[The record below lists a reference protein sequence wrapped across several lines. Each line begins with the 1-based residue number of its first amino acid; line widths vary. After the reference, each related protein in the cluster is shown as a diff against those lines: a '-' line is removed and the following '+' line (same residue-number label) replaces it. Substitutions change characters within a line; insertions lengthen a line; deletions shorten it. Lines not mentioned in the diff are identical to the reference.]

1 MLALTPILIFL
12 LVYLATSL
20 LAGDFYAM
28 PITLAFVV
36 AAAYSVALIK
46 GKKLEE
52 RVEIFSKGAMHTTT
66 MLMIW
71 IFVLAGAFAQTA
83 KSMGAIDSLVGALLH
98 ILPSQAVP
106 VSMFIAAC
114 LVSMSVGTSVG
125 TIVTLVPIAA
135 GLGESIG
142 MPVGMMTAII
152 VGGAYF
158 GDNLSFISDTTIV
171 ATTSQ
176 GCKLND
182 KFKANIYIALPAAIV
197 CAVLYFVIGMDYSS
211 AENIPEIH
219 VLTILPYLLVIVTAI
234 CGLNVMVVLSLGI
247 VASFIVAI
255 ATGSLGFL
263 DWCKSAGEGILGMG
277 ELIIVV
283 LLASGI
289 MGVIKH
295 LGGIDYIVEKMIRRV
310 STKRSAEFSFMLFI
324 WLVNLCTANNTVTLI
339 TTSDIIRQI
348 SQTLHIDP
356 RRAAS
361 VMDTSSCIIQGV
373 LPYGAQMLMAAAL
386 VKLSPLEILPGLY
399 YIYVLAVVLV
409 ISIALQF
416 PKRYTAVSS
425 QFAASCEAKGC

>member
-1 MLALTPILIFL
+1 MLALSPILVFL
-12 LVYLATSL
+12 LVYLATSI

-36 AAAYSVALIK
+36 AAAYSVTLVR

-52 RVEIFSKGAMHTTT
+52 RVDIFSKGAMDSTT

-71 IFVLAGAFAQTA
+71 IFILAGAFANTA
-83 KSMGAIDSLVGALLH
+83 KSMGAIDSLVGLLLH
-98 ILPSQAVP
+98 VLPSQAVP

-135 GLGESIG
+135 GLGDSIG
-142 MPVGMMTAII
+142 MPTGVMTSII

-182 KFKANIYIALPAAIV
+182 KFKANIYIALPAAIIA
-197 CAVLYFVIGMDYSS
+197 AVLYFVIGLEYNA
-211 AENIPEIH
+211 AENIPEIQW
-219 VLTILPYLLVIVTAI
+219 LTVVPYLLVIVTAI
-234 CGLNVMVVLSLGI
+234 CGLNVMLVLSLGI
-247 VASFIVAI
+247 VSSMAI
-255 ATGSLGFL
+255 ALLTGNMGVLE
-263 DWCKSAGEGILGMG
+263 WCKSAGEGILGMG

-289 MGVIKH
+289 MGVIKY
-295 LGGIDYIVEKMIRRV
+295 LGGIDYIVEKMLRKL
-310 STKRSAEFSFMLFI
+310 STKRSGEYSMMLFI
-324 WLVNLCTANNTVTLI
+324 WLVNLCTANNTITLI
-339 TTSDIIRQI
+339 TTSDIIRKI
-348 SQTLHIDP
+348 SQKLGIDP

-373 LPYGAQMLMAAAL
+373 LPYGAQMLMASAL
-386 VKLSPLEILPGLY
+386 VKLSPLEILPHLY
-399 YIYVLAVVLV
+399 YIYVLAVML
-409 ISIALQF
+409 ILSIALQY
-416 PKRYTAVSS
+416 PRKYTKV
-425 QFAASCEAKGC
+425 

>member
-1 MLALTPILIFL
+1 MLALSPILVFL
-12 LVYLATSL
+12 TVYLATSI

-28 PITLAFVV
+28 PITVAFMI
-36 AAAYSVALIK
+36 AAAYSIALIR

-52 RVEIFSKGAMHTTT
+52 RVEIFSKGAMHSTT

-71 IFVLAGAFAQTA
+71 IFVLAGAFANTA
-83 KSMGAIDSLVGALLH
+83 KSMGAIDSLVGLLLN

-142 MPVGMMTAII
+142 MPIGMMTAII

-182 KFKANIYIALPAAIV
+182 KFKANIYIAMPAAIIA
-197 CAVLYFVIGMDYSS
+197 CVLYFIIGLEYNS
-211 AENIPEIH
+211 AERIPE
-219 VLTILPYLLVIVTAI
+219 VQWLTVIPYILVIVTAM
-234 CGLNVMVVLSLGI
+234 CGVNVMLVLSFGI
-247 VASFIVAI
+247 VSSFIVAL
-255 ATGSLGFL
+255 ATGNLGML

-289 MGVIKH
+289 MGVIKY
-295 LGGIDYIVEKMIRRV
+295 LGGIEYIVHKLLSRL
-310 STKRSAEFSFMLFI
+310 STKRGGEYAMMLFI
-324 WLVNLCTANNTVTLI
+324 WLVNLCTANNTITLI

-348 SQTLHIDP
+348 SQKLGIDP

-373 LPYGAQMLMAAAL
+373 LPYGAQMLMASAL
-386 VKLSPLEILPGLY
+386 VKLSPLEILPHLY
-399 YIYVLAVVLV
+399 YIYVLAVML
-409 ISIALQF
+409 ILSIALQYPRKF
-416 PKRYTAVSS
+416 TKV
-425 QFAASCEAKGC
+425 G

>member
-1 MLALTPILIFL
+1 MLALSPILVFL
-12 LVYLATSL
+12 LVYLATSI

-28 PITLAFVV
+28 PITVAFVV
-36 AAAYSVALIK
+36 AAAYSVSLIR

-52 RVEIFSKGAMHTTT
+52 RVEIFSKGAMDSTT

-71 IFVLAGAFAQTA
+71 IFILAGAFANTA
-83 KSMGAIDSLVGALLH
+83 KSMGAIDSLVGLLLH

-135 GLGESIG
+135 GLGDSIG
-142 MPVGMMTAII
+142 MPTGVMTSII

-182 KFKANIYIALPAAIV
+182 KFKANIYIAMPAAIIA
-197 CAVLYFVIGMDYSS
+197 AVLYFVIGLEYNA
-211 AENIPEIH
+211 AENIPEIQW
-219 VLTILPYLLVIVTAI
+219 LTVVPYLLVIVTAI
-234 CGLNVMVVLSLGI
+234 CGLNVMLVLSLGI
-247 VASFIVAI
+247 VSSMAI
-255 ATGSLGFL
+255 ALLTGNMGMLE
-263 DWCKSAGEGILGMG
+263 WCKSAGEGILGMG

-289 MGVIKH
+289 MGVIKY
-295 LGGIDYIVEKMIRRV
+295 LGGIEYIVEKMLRKL
-310 STKRSAEFSFMLFI
+310 SSKRSGEYSMMLFI
-324 WLVNLCTANNTVTLI
+324 WLVNLCTANNTITLI
-339 TTSDIIRQI
+339 TTSDIIRKI
-348 SQTLHIDP
+348 SQKLGIDP

-373 LPYGAQMLMAAAL
+373 LPYGAQMLMASAL
-386 VKLSPLEILPGLY
+386 VKLSPLEILPHLY
-399 YIYVLAVVLV
+399 YIYVLAAMLI
-409 ISIALQF
+409 ISIALQY
-416 PKRYTAVSS
+416 PKKYTKS
-425 QFAASCEAKGC
+425 

>member
-1 MLALTPILIFL
+1 MLALSPILVFL
-12 LVYLATSL
+12 IVYLATSI

-28 PITLAFVV
+28 PITVAFVV
-36 AAAYSVALIK
+36 AAAYSVSLIR

-52 RVEIFSKGAMHTTT
+52 RVEIFSKGAMDSTT

-71 IFVLAGAFAQTA
+71 IFILAGAFANTA
-83 KSMGAIDSLVGALLH
+83 KSMGAIDSLVGLLLH

-135 GLGESIG
+135 GLGDSIG
-142 MPVGMMTAII
+142 MPTGVMTSII

-182 KFKANIYIALPAAIV
+182 KFKANIYIAMPAAIIA
-197 CAVLYFVIGMDYSS
+197 AVLYFVIGLEYNA
-211 AENIPEIH
+211 AENIPDIQW
-219 VLTILPYLLVIVTAI
+219 LTVVPYLLVIVTAI
-234 CGLNVMVVLSLGI
+234 CGLNVMLVLSFGI
-247 VASFIVAI
+247 VSSMAI
-255 ATGSLGFL
+255 ALLTGNMGML

-289 MGVIKH
+289 MGVIKY
-295 LGGIDYIVEKMIRRV
+295 LGGIEYIVKKMLRML
-310 STKRSAEFSFMLFI
+310 STKRSGEYSMMLFI
-324 WLVNLCTANNTVTLI
+324 WLVNLCTANNTITLI
-339 TTSDIIRQI
+339 TTSDIIRRI
-348 SQTLHIDP
+348 SQKLSIDP

-373 LPYGAQMLMAAAL
+373 LPYGAQMLMASAL
-386 VKLSPLEILPGLY
+386 VKLSPLEILPHLY
-399 YIYVLAVVLV
+399 YIYVLAAML
-409 ISIALQF
+409 ILSIGLQY
-416 PKRYTAVSS
+416 PKKYT
-425 QFAASCEAKGC
+425 KGG

>member
-1 MLALTPILIFL
+1 MLALSPILVFL

-28 PITLAFVV
+28 PISLAFVV
-36 AAAYSVALIK
+36 AAAYSVALIR
-46 GKKLEE
+46 GKRLEE
-52 RVEIFSKGAMHTTT
+52 RIEIFSKGAMHSTT

-71 IFVLAGAFAQTA
+71 IFILAGAFAQTA
-83 KSMGAIDSLVGALLH
+83 KSMGAIDSLVGLLLQ

-114 LVSMSVGTSVG
+114 LVSMSIGTSVG
-125 TIVTLVPIAA
+125 TIVTLVPIAV
-135 GLGESIG
+135 GMGESIG

-197 CAVLYFVIGMDYSS
+197 CSVLYFVIGLDYRS
-211 AENIPEIH
+211 AQNVPEVH
-219 VLTILPYLLVIVTAI
+219 LLTVIPYLLVIIAAV
-234 CGLNVMVVLSLGI
+234 CGVNVLLVLLLGVI
-247 VASFIVAI
+247 ASFVVTLC
-255 ATGSLGFL
+255 TGTLEL
-263 DWCKSAGEGILGMG
+263 LEWCKSAGEGILGMG

-295 LGGIDYIVEKMIRRV
+295 LGGIEFVVEKMLRKV
-310 STKRSAEFSFMLFI
+310 ATKRSGEYAIMLFVWI
-324 WLVNLCTANNTVTLI
+324 VNLCTANNTVTLI
-339 TTSDIIRQI
+339 TTADIIQQI
-348 SQTLHIDP
+348 SQRLNIDP
-356 RRAAS
+356 RRTAS

-386 VKLSPLEILPGLY
+386 IKVSPLEILPHLY
-399 YIYVLAVVLV
+399 YIYILAAILIVA
-409 ISIALQF
+409 IAAQY
-416 PKRYTAVSS
+416 PKKYT
-425 QFAASCEAKGC
+425 

>member
-1 MLALTPILIFL
+1 MLALSPILVFL
-12 LVYLATSL
+12 IVYLATSI

-28 PITLAFVV
+28 PITVAFVV
-36 AAAYSVALIK
+36 AAAYSVSLIR

-52 RVEIFSKGAMHTTT
+52 RVEIFSKGAMDSTT

-71 IFVLAGAFAQTA
+71 IFILAGAFANTA
-83 KSMGAIDSLVGALLH
+83 KSMGAIDSLVGLLLH

-135 GLGESIG
+135 GLGDSIG
-142 MPVGMMTAII
+142 MPTGVMTSII

-182 KFKANIYIALPAAIV
+182 KFKANIYIAMPAAIIA
-197 CAVLYFVIGMDYSS
+197 AVLYFVIGLEYNA
-211 AENIPEIH
+211 AENIPEIQW
-219 VLTILPYLLVIVTAI
+219 LTVVPYLLVIVTAI
-234 CGLNVMVVLSLGI
+234 CGLNVMLVLSLGI
-247 VASFIVAI
+247 VSSMAI
-255 ATGSLGFL
+255 ALLTGNMGMLE
-263 DWCKSAGEGILGMG
+263 WCKSAGEGILGMG

-289 MGVIKH
+289 MGVIKY
-295 LGGIDYIVEKMIRRV
+295 LGGIEYIVEKMLRKL
-310 STKRSAEFSFMLFI
+310 SSKRSGEYSMMLFI
-324 WLVNLCTANNTVTLI
+324 WLVNLCTANNTITLI
-339 TTSDIIRQI
+339 TTSDIIRKI
-348 SQTLHIDP
+348 SQKLGIDP

-373 LPYGAQMLMAAAL
+373 LPYGAQMLMASAL
-386 VKLSPLEILPGLY
+386 VKLSPLEILPHLY
-399 YIYVLAVVLV
+399 YIYVLAAMLI
-409 ISIALQF
+409 ISIALQY
-416 PKRYTAVSS
+416 PKKYT
-425 QFAASCEAKGC
+425 KG

>member
-1 MLALTPILIFL
+1 MLALSPILIFL
-12 LVYLATSL
+12 LVYLATSI

-28 PITLAFVV
+28 PITVAFVV
-36 AAAYSVALIK
+36 AAAYSVALIR
-46 GKKLEE
+46 GKKLDE
-52 RVEIFSKGAMHTTT
+52 RMEIFSKGAMDSTT

-71 IFVLAGAFAQTA
+71 IFVLAGAFANTA
-83 KSMGAIDSLVGALLH
+83 KSMGAIDSLVGVLLQ

-135 GLGESIG
+135 GLGDSIG
-142 MPVGMMTAII
+142 MPTGVMTSII

-182 KFKANIYIALPAAIV
+182 KFKANIYIALPAAII
-197 CAVLYFVIGMDYSS
+197 AGILYFVIGMQYDS
-211 AENIPEIH
+211 AENIPEIQW
-219 VLTILPYLLVIVTAI
+219 VTVLPYLLVIVTAI
-234 CGLNVMVVLSLGI
+234 CGLNVMLVLALGI
-247 VASFIVAI
+247 VSSFVVALL
-255 ATGSLGFL
+255 TGNVGVL
-263 DWCKSAGEGILGMG
+263 DWCKSAGEGILGIG

-283 LLASGI
+283 LIASGI
-289 MGVIKH
+289 MGVIKF
-295 LGGIDYIVEKMIRRV
+295 LGGIDYIVKKMIRRL
-310 STKRSAEFSFMLFI
+310 STKRSGEYAMMFFI
-324 WLVNLCTANNTVTLI
+324 WLVNLCTANNTITLI

-348 SQTLHIDP
+348 SHKLSIDP

-373 LPYGAQMLMAAAL
+373 LPYGAQMLMASAL
-386 VKLSPLEILPGLY
+386 VKLSPLEILPHLY
-399 YIYVLAVVLV
+399 YIYVLAAMLI
-409 ISIALQF
+409 ISIALQY
-416 PKRYTAVSS
+416 PKKYTKV
-425 QFAASCEAKGC
+425 G

>member
-1 MLALTPILIFL
+1 MLALSPILVFL
-12 LVYLATSL
+12 VVYLATSI

-28 PITLAFVV
+28 PITVAFVV
-36 AAAYSVALIK
+36 AAAYSIALIR

-52 RVEIFSKGAMHTTT
+52 RVEIFSKGAMDSTT

-71 IFVLAGAFAQTA
+71 IFILAGAFANTA
-83 KSMGAIDSLVGALLH
+83 KSMGAIDSLVGLLLN

-135 GLGESIG
+135 GLGDSIG
-142 MPVGMMTAII
+142 MPIGMMTAII

-182 KFKANIYIALPAAIV
+182 KFKANIYIAMPAAII
-197 CAVLYFVIGMDYSS
+197 ASVLYFVVGLQYNS
-211 AENIPEIH
+211 AENIPE
-219 VLTILPYLLVIVTAI
+219 VQWLTVLPYMLVIVTAV
-234 CGLNVMVVLSLGI
+234 CGVNVMLVLSLGI
-247 VASFIVAI
+247 VSSFFVAV
-255 ATGSLGFL
+255 ATGNLGML
-263 DWCKSAGEGILGMG
+263 EWCKSAGDGILGMG

-289 MGVIKH
+289 MGVIKS
-295 LGGIDYIVEKMIRRV
+295 LGGIEYIVERALRKV
-310 STKRSAEFSFMLFI
+310 SSKRSGEYAMMLFI
-324 WLVNLCTANNTVTLI
+324 WLVNLCTANNTITLI

-348 SQTLHIDP
+348 SQKLGIDP

-386 VKLSPLEILPGLY
+386 VKLSPLEILPHLY
-399 YIYVLAVVLV
+399 YVYVLAVILV
-409 ISIALQF
+409 VSIALQY
-416 PKRYTAVSS
+416 PRKYTTV
-425 QFAASCEAKGC
+425 K

>member
-1 MLALTPILIFL
+1 MLALSPILVFL
-12 LVYLATSL
+12 IVYLATSI

-28 PITLAFVV
+28 PITVAFVV
-36 AAAYSVALIK
+36 AAAYSVSLIR

-52 RVEIFSKGAMHTTT
+52 RVEIFSKGAMDSTT

-71 IFVLAGAFAQTA
+71 IFILAGAFAQTA
-83 KSMGAIDSLVGALLH
+83 KAMGAIDSLVGLLLQ

-135 GLGESIG
+135 GLGDSIG
-142 MPVGMMTAII
+142 MPTGVMTSII

-182 KFKANIYIALPAAIV
+182 KFKANIYIALPAAII
-197 CAVLYFVIGMDYSS
+197 AGILYFVIGLQYDS
-211 AENIPEIH
+211 AENVPDIQW
-219 VLTILPYLLVIVTAI
+219 LTVLPYLLVIVTAI
-234 CGLNVMVVLSLGI
+234 CGLNVMLVLSLGI
-247 VASFIVAI
+247 VASFIVAMFSGNI
-255 ATGSLGFL
+255 GML

-283 LLASGI
+283 LIASGI
-289 MGVIKH
+289 MGVIKY
-295 LGGIDYIVEKMIRRV
+295 LGGIEYIVEKILRRL
-310 STKRSAEFSFMLFI
+310 STKRSGEFSMMLFI
-324 WLVNLCTANNTVTLI
+324 WLVNLCTANNTITLI

-348 SQTLHIDP
+348 SQKLGIDS

-373 LPYGAQMLMAAAL
+373 LPYGAQMLMASAL
-386 VKLSPLEILPGLY
+386 VKLSPLEILPHLY
-399 YIYVLAVVLV
+399 YIYVLAAMLI
-409 ISIALQF
+409 ISIALQY
-416 PKRYTAVSS
+416 PRKYTKV
-425 QFAASCEAKGC
+425 G

>member
-1 MLALTPILIFL
+1 MLALSPILVFL
-12 LVYLATSL
+12 LVYLATSI

-28 PITLAFVV
+28 PITVAFVI
-36 AAAYSVALIK
+36 AAAYSVSLVR
-46 GKKLEE
+46 GKKLDE
-52 RVEIFSKGAMHTTT
+52 RVEIFSKGAMHSTT

-71 IFVLAGAFAQTA
+71 IFVLAGAFANTA
-83 KSMGAIDSLVGALLH
+83 KSMGAIDSLVGLLLQ

-142 MPVGMMTAII
+142 MPTGMMTAII

-182 KFKANIYIALPAAIV
+182 KFKANIYIAMPAAIV
-197 CAVLYFVIGMDYSS
+197 ACVLYFIIGLEYKS
-211 AENIPEIH
+211 AEHIPEIQW
-219 VLTILPYLLVIVTAI
+219 LTVIPYILVIAMAV
-234 CGLNVMVVLSLGI
+234 CGVNVILVLMLGI
-247 VASFIVAI
+247 VSSMAI
-255 ATGSLGFL
+255 ALLTGNMGIL

-289 MGVIKH
+289 MGVIKY
-295 LGGIDYIVEKMIRRV
+295 LGGIEYIVKKLLSRL
-310 STKRSAEFSFMLFI
+310 STKRGGEYAMMLFI
-324 WLVNLCTANNTVTLI
+324 WLVNLCTANNTITLI

-348 SQTLHIDP
+348 SQKLGIDP

-373 LPYGAQMLMAAAL
+373 LPYGAQMLMASAL
-386 VKLSPLEILPGLY
+386 VKLSPLEILPHLY
-399 YIYVLAVVLV
+399 YVYVLALML
-409 ISIALQF
+409 ILSIAIQY
-416 PKRYTAVSS
+416 PRKYT
-425 QFAASCEAKGC
+425 KG

>member
-1 MLALTPILIFL
+1 MLALSPILVFL
-12 LVYLATSL
+12 LVYLATSI

-36 AAAYSVALIK
+36 AAAYSVTLVR

-52 RVEIFSKGAMHTTT
+52 RVDIFSKGAMDSTT

-71 IFVLAGAFAQTA
+71 IFILAGAFANTA
-83 KSMGAIDSLVGALLH
+83 KSMGAIDSLVGLLLH
-98 ILPSQAVP
+98 VLPSQAVP

-135 GLGESIG
+135 GLGDSIG
-142 MPVGMMTAII
+142 MPTGVMTSII

-182 KFKANIYIALPAAIV
+182 KFKANIYIALPAAIIA
-197 CAVLYFVIGMDYSS
+197 AVLYFVIGLEYNA
-211 AENIPEIH
+211 AENIPEIQW
-219 VLTILPYLLVIVTAI
+219 LTVVPYLLVIVTAI
-234 CGLNVMVVLSLGI
+234 CGLNVMLVLSLGI
-247 VASFIVAI
+247 VSSMAI
-255 ATGSLGFL
+255 ALLTGNMGVLE
-263 DWCKSAGEGILGMG
+263 WCKSAGEGILGMG

-289 MGVIKH
+289 MGVIKY
-295 LGGIDYIVEKMIRRV
+295 LGGIEYIVEKMLRKL
-310 STKRSAEFSFMLFI
+310 STKRSGEYSMMLFI
-324 WLVNLCTANNTVTLI
+324 WLVNLCTANNTITLI
-339 TTSDIIRQI
+339 TTSDIIRKI
-348 SQTLHIDP
+348 SQKLGIDP

-373 LPYGAQMLMAAAL
+373 LPYGAQMLMASAL
-386 VKLSPLEILPGLY
+386 VKLSPLEILPHLY
-399 YIYVLAVVLV
+399 YIYVLAVML
-409 ISIALQF
+409 ILSIALQY
-416 PKRYTAVSS
+416 PRKYTKV
-425 QFAASCEAKGC
+425 

>member
-1 MLALTPILIFL
+1 MLALSPILVFL
-12 LVYLATSL
+12 VVYLATSI

-28 PITLAFVV
+28 PITVAFVV
-36 AAAYSVALIK
+36 AAAYSIALIR

-52 RVEIFSKGAMHTTT
+52 RVEIFSKGAMDSTT

-71 IFVLAGAFAQTA
+71 IFILAGAFANTA
-83 KSMGAIDSLVGALLH
+83 KSMGAIDSLVGLLLN

-142 MPVGMMTAII
+142 MPIGMMTAII

-182 KFKANIYIALPAAIV
+182 KFKANIYIAMPAAII
-197 CAVLYFVIGMDYSS
+197 ASVLYFVVGLQYNS
-211 AENIPEIH
+211 AENIPE
-219 VLTILPYLLVIVTAI
+219 VQWLTVLPYMLVIVTAV
-234 CGLNVMVVLSLGI
+234 CGVNVMLVLSLGI
-247 VASFIVAI
+247 VSSFFVAV
-255 ATGSLGFL
+255 ATGNLGML
-263 DWCKSAGEGILGMG
+263 EWCKSAGDGILGMG

-289 MGVIKH
+289 MGVIKS
-295 LGGIDYIVEKMIRRV
+295 LGGIEYIVERALRKV
-310 STKRSAEFSFMLFI
+310 SSKRSGEYAMMFFI
-324 WLVNLCTANNTVTLI
+324 WLVNLCTANNTITLI

-348 SQTLHIDP
+348 SQKLGIDP

-386 VKLSPLEILPGLY
+386 VKLSPLEILPHLY
-399 YIYVLAVVLV
+399 YVYVLAVILV
-409 ISIALQF
+409 VSIALQY
-416 PKRYTAVSS
+416 PRKYTTV
-425 QFAASCEAKGC
+425 K

>member
-1 MLALTPILIFL
+1 MLALTPILVFL

-36 AAAYSVALIK
+36 AAAYSVALIR

-52 RVEIFSKGAMHTTT
+52 RMEIFSKGAMYSTT

-71 IFVLAGAFAQTA
+71 IFILAGAFAQTA
-83 KSMGAIDSLVGALLH
+83 KAMGAIDSLVGVLLQ

-106 VSMFIAAC
+106 VSMFVAAC

-182 KFKANIYIALPAAIV
+182 KFKANIYIALPVALI
-197 CAVLYFVIGMDYSS
+197 CTVLYFFIGMNYSS
-211 AENIPEIH
+211 AENIPEVH
-219 VLTILPYLLVIVTAI
+219 YLTIIPYLLVIITAI
-234 CGLNVMVVLSLGI
+234 CGLNVMLVLSLGI
-247 VASFIVAI
+247 VSSFAVAMF
-255 ATGSLGFL
+255 TGSVGFL
-263 DWCKSAGEGILGMG
+263 EWCKSAGEGILGMS

-295 LGGIDYIVEKMIRRV
+295 LGGIDYIVENMLRRV
-310 STKRSAEFSFMLFI
+310 STKRNAEYSFMLFI

-339 TTSDIIRQI
+339 TTSDIIRKI
-348 SQTLHIDP
+348 SRKLGMDP
-356 RRAAS
+356 RRTAS
-361 VMDTSSCIIQGV
+361 VMDTSSCIIQGI

-386 VKLSPLEILPGLY
+386 VKLSPLEILPHLY
-399 YIYVLAVVLV
+399 YVYLLAVMLV
-409 ISIALQF
+409 VSIALQF
-416 PKRYTAVSS
+416 PKKYTAMSL
-425 QFAASCEAKGC
+425 

>member
-1 MLALTPILIFL
+1 MLALSPILIFL
-12 LVYLATSL
+12 LVYLATSI

-28 PITLAFVV
+28 PITVAFVV
-36 AAAYSVALIK
+36 AAAYSVALIR
-46 GKKLEE
+46 GKKLDE
-52 RVEIFSKGAMHTTT
+52 RMEIFSKGAMDSTT

-71 IFVLAGAFAQTA
+71 IFVLAGAFANTA
-83 KSMGAIDSLVGALLH
+83 KSMGAIDSLVGVLLQ

-135 GLGESIG
+135 GLGDSIG
-142 MPVGMMTAII
+142 MPTGVMTSII

-182 KFKANIYIALPAAIV
+182 KFKANIYIALPAAII
-197 CAVLYFVIGMDYSS
+197 AGILYFVIGMQYDS
-211 AENIPEIH
+211 AENVPEIQW
-219 VLTILPYLLVIVTAI
+219 VTVLPYLLVIVTAI
-234 CGLNVMVVLSLGI
+234 CGLNVMLVLALGI
-247 VASFIVAI
+247 VSSFVVSLL
-255 ATGSLGFL
+255 TGNVGVL

-283 LLASGI
+283 LIASGI
-289 MGVIKH
+289 MGVIKY
-295 LGGIDYIVEKMIRRV
+295 LGGIDYIVKKMIRRL
-310 STKRSAEFSFMLFI
+310 STKRSGEYAMMFFI
-324 WLVNLCTANNTVTLI
+324 WLVNLCTANNTITLI

-348 SQTLHIDP
+348 SHKLGIDP

-373 LPYGAQMLMAAAL
+373 LPYGAQMLMASAL
-386 VKLSPLEILPGLY
+386 VKLSPLEILPHLY
-399 YIYVLAVVLV
+399 YIYVLAAMLI
-409 ISIALQF
+409 ISIALQY
-416 PKRYTAVSS
+416 PKKYTKV
-425 QFAASCEAKGC
+425 G

>member
-1 MLALTPILIFL
+1 MLALSPILVFL
-12 LVYLATSL
+12 LVYLSSSI

-28 PITLAFVV
+28 PITVAFVV
-36 AAAYSVALIK
+36 AAAYSLLLIR
-46 GKKLEE
+46 KKKIDE
-52 RVEIFSKGAMHTTT
+52 RIEIFSQGAMHSTT

-83 KSMGAIDSLVGALLH
+83 KAMGAIDSLVGMLLQ

-125 TIVTLVPIAA
+125 TIVTLVPIAT

-142 MPVGMMTAII
+142 MPTGVMTAII

-158 GDNLSFISDTTIV
+158 GDNLSFISDTTII

-182 KFKANIYIALPAAIV
+182 KFKANIYIAMPAALLCCV
-197 CAVLYFVIGMDYSS
+197 VYFFIGMDYDS
-211 AENIPEIH
+211 AEH
-219 VLTILPYLLVIVTAI
+219 VPTVEWLTIIPYMLVIIMAI
-234 CGLNVMVVLSLGI
+234 CGVNVMLVLSLGI
-247 VASFIVAI
+247 VASFAVAMI
-255 ATGSLGFL
+255 TGSLSFM
-263 DWCKSAGEGILGMG
+263 DWSKSAGEGILGMG

-289 MGVIKH
+289 MGVIKY
-295 LGGIDYIVEKMIRRV
+295 LGGIKCIVENMLSKV
-310 STKRSAEFSFMLFI
+310 STKRGGEYAMMLFI
-324 WLVNLCTANNTVTLI
+324 WLVNLCTANNTITLI
-339 TTSDIIRQI
+339 TTSDIVRQV
-348 SQTLHIDP
+348 SERLHIDP

-386 VKLSPLEILPGLY
+386 VKISPLEILPHLY
-399 YIYVLAVVLV
+399 YVYVLAVML
-409 ISIALQF
+409 ILAIAFQF
-416 PKRYTAVSS
+416 PRKYTD
-425 QFAASCEAKGC
+425 

>member
-1 MLALTPILIFL
+1 MLALSPILVFL
-12 LVYLATSL
+12 IVYLATSI

-28 PITLAFVV
+28 PITVAFVV
-36 AAAYSVALIK
+36 AAAYSVSLIR

-52 RVEIFSKGAMHTTT
+52 RVEIFSKGAMDSTT

-71 IFVLAGAFAQTA
+71 IFILAGAFANTA
-83 KSMGAIDSLVGALLH
+83 KSMGAIDSLVGLLLH

-142 MPVGMMTAII
+142 MPTGVMTSII

-182 KFKANIYIALPAAIV
+182 KFKANIYIALPAAIIA
-197 CAVLYFVIGMDYSS
+197 AVLYFVIGLEYNA
-211 AENIPEIH
+211 AENIPEIQW
-219 VLTILPYLLVIVTAI
+219 LTVVPYLLVIVTAI
-234 CGLNVMVVLSLGI
+234 CGLNVMLVLSLGI
-247 VASFIVAI
+247 VSSMAI
-255 ATGSLGFL
+255 ALLTGNMGML

-289 MGVIKH
+289 MGVIKY
-295 LGGIDYIVEKMIRRV
+295 LGGIDYIVKKMLRKL
-310 STKRSAEFSFMLFI
+310 STKRSGEYSMMLFI
-324 WLVNLCTANNTVTLI
+324 WLVNLCTANNTITLI
-339 TTSDIIRQI
+339 TTSDIIRRI
-348 SQTLHIDP
+348 SQKLGIDP

-373 LPYGAQMLMAAAL
+373 LPYGAQMLMASAL
-386 VKLSPLEILPGLY
+386 VKLSPLEILPHLY
-399 YIYVLAVVLV
+399 YIYVLAAML
-409 ISIALQF
+409 ILSIGLQY
-416 PKRYTAVSS
+416 PKKYT
-425 QFAASCEAKGC
+425 KG

>member
-1 MLALTPILIFL
+1 MLALSPILVFL
-12 LVYLATSL
+12 VVYLATSI

-28 PITLAFVV
+28 PITVAFVV
-36 AAAYSVALIK
+36 AAAYSVALIR

-52 RVEIFSKGAMHTTT
+52 RVEIFSKGAMDSTT

-71 IFVLAGAFAQTA
+71 IFILAGAFANTA
-83 KSMGAIDSLVGALLH
+83 KSMGAIDSLVGLLLN

-135 GLGESIG
+135 GLGDSIG
-142 MPVGMMTAII
+142 MPIGMMTAII

-182 KFKANIYIALPAAIV
+182 KFKANIYIAMPAAII
-197 CAVLYFVIGMDYSS
+197 ASVLYFVVGLQYNS
-211 AENIPEIH
+211 AENIPE
-219 VLTILPYLLVIVTAI
+219 VQWLTVLPYMLVIVTAV
-234 CGLNVMVVLSLGI
+234 CGVNVMLVLSLGI
-247 VASFIVAI
+247 VSSFFVAV
-255 ATGSLGFL
+255 ATGNLGML
-263 DWCKSAGEGILGMG
+263 EWCKSAGDGILGMG

-289 MGVIKH
+289 MGVIKS
-295 LGGIDYIVEKMIRRV
+295 LGGIEYIVERALRKV
-310 STKRSAEFSFMLFI
+310 SSKRSGEYAMMLFI
-324 WLVNLCTANNTVTLI
+324 WLVNLCTANNTITLI

-348 SQTLHIDP
+348 SQKLGIDP

-386 VKLSPLEILPGLY
+386 VKLSPLEILPHLY
-399 YIYVLAVVLV
+399 YVYVLAVILV
-409 ISIALQF
+409 VSIALQY
-416 PKRYTAVSS
+416 PRKYTTV
-425 QFAASCEAKGC
+425 K

>member
-1 MLALTPILIFL
+1 MLSLSPILVFL

-28 PITLAFVV
+28 PITLAFAV
-36 AAAYSVALIK
+36 ASAYSIALIR

-52 RVEIFSKGAMHTTT
+52 RVDIFSKGVMHTTT

-71 IFVLAGAFAQTA
+71 IFILAGAFSQTA
-83 KSMGAIDSLVGALLH
+83 KAMGAIDSLVGLLLQ

-106 VSMFIAAC
+106 VSMFVAAC

-135 GLGESIG
+135 RLGESIG
-142 MPVGMMTAII
+142 MPIGMMAAII

-182 KFKANIYIALPAAIV
+182 KFKANIYIALPAAII
-197 CAVLYFVIGMDYSS
+197 CCVLYFVVGMNYSS
-211 AENIPEIH
+211 AENIPE
-219 VLTILPYLLVIVTAI
+219 VKLLTVLPYLLVIITAI
-234 CGLNVMVVLSLGI
+234 CGLNVMLVLSLGI
-247 VASFIVAI
+247 VVSFIVALH
-255 ATGSLGFL
+255 TGSLGML
-263 DWCKSAGEGILGMG
+263 EWCKEAGDGILGMG

-295 LGGIDYIVEKMIRRV
+295 LGGIDYIVEKMLRRV
-310 STKRSAEFSFMLFI
+310 SSKRSAEYSMMFFI

-339 TTSDIIRQI
+339 TTSDIIRKI
-348 SQTLHIDP
+348 SQKLEIDP

-361 VMDTSSCIIQGV
+361 IMDTSSCVIQGV

-386 VKLSPLEILPGLY
+386 IKLSPLEILPHLY
-399 YIYVLAVVLV
+399 YVFVLAVVLI
-409 ISIALQF
+409 ISIATQW
-416 PKRYTAVSS
+416 PRKYTRG
-425 QFAASCEAKGC
+425 K

>member
-1 MLALTPILIFL
+1 MLALSPILVFL
-12 LVYLATSL
+12 VVYLATSI

-28 PITLAFVV
+28 PITVAFVV
-36 AAAYSVALIK
+36 AAAYSIALIR

-52 RVEIFSKGAMHTTT
+52 RVEIFSKGAMDSTT

-71 IFVLAGAFAQTA
+71 IFILAGAFANTA
-83 KSMGAIDSLVGALLH
+83 KSMGAIDSLVGLLLN

-135 GLGESIG
+135 GLGDSIG
-142 MPVGMMTAII
+142 MPTGMMTAII

-182 KFKANIYIALPAAIV
+182 KFKANIYIAMPAAII
-197 CAVLYFVIGMDYSS
+197 ASVLYFVVGLQYNS
-211 AENIPEIH
+211 AENIPE
-219 VLTILPYLLVIVTAI
+219 VQWLTVLPYMLVIVTAV
-234 CGLNVMVVLSLGI
+234 CGVNVMLVLSLGI
-247 VASFIVAI
+247 VSSFFVAV
-255 ATGSLGFL
+255 ATGNLGML
-263 DWCKSAGEGILGMG
+263 EWCKSAGDGILGMG

-289 MGVIKH
+289 MGVIKY
-295 LGGIDYIVEKMIRRV
+295 LGGIEYIVERALRKV
-310 STKRSAEFSFMLFI
+310 SSKRSGEYAMMLFI
-324 WLVNLCTANNTVTLI
+324 WLVNLCTANNTITLI

-348 SQTLHIDP
+348 SQKLGIDP

-386 VKLSPLEILPGLY
+386 VKLSPLEILPHLY
-399 YIYVLAVVLV
+399 YVYVLAVILV
-409 ISIALQF
+409 VSIALQY
-416 PKRYTAVSS
+416 PRKYTTV
-425 QFAASCEAKGC
+425 K

>member
-1 MLALTPILIFL
+1 MLALSPILVFL
-12 LVYLATSL
+12 VVYLATSI

-28 PITLAFVV
+28 PITVAFVV
-36 AAAYSVALIK
+36 AAAYSIALIR

-52 RVEIFSKGAMHTTT
+52 RVEIFSKGAMDSTT

-71 IFVLAGAFAQTA
+71 IFILAGAFANTA
-83 KSMGAIDSLVGALLH
+83 KSMGAIDSLVGLLLN

-135 GLGESIG
+135 GLGDSIG
-142 MPVGMMTAII
+142 MPTGMMTAII

-182 KFKANIYIALPAAIV
+182 KFKANIYIAMPAAII
-197 CAVLYFVIGMDYSS
+197 ASVLYFVVGLQYNS
-211 AENIPEIH
+211 AENIPE
-219 VLTILPYLLVIVTAI
+219 VQWLTVLPYMLVIATAV
-234 CGLNVMVVLSLGI
+234 CGVNVMLVLSLGI
-247 VASFIVAI
+247 VSSFFVAV
-255 ATGSLGFL
+255 ATGNLSMLE
-263 DWCKSAGEGILGMG
+263 WCKSAGDGILGMG

-289 MGVIKH
+289 MGVIKS
-295 LGGIDYIVEKMIRRV
+295 LGGIEYIVERALRKV
-310 STKRSAEFSFMLFI
+310 SSKRSGEYAMMLFI
-324 WLVNLCTANNTVTLI
+324 WLVNLCTANNTITLI

-348 SQTLHIDP
+348 SQKLGIDP

-386 VKLSPLEILPGLY
+386 VKLSPLEILPHLY
-399 YIYVLAVVLV
+399 YVYVLAVILV
-409 ISIALQF
+409 VSIALQY
-416 PKRYTAVSS
+416 PRKYTTV
-425 QFAASCEAKGC
+425 K

>member
-1 MLALTPILIFL
+1 MLALSPILVFL
-12 LVYLATSL
+12 LVYLATSI

-28 PITLAFVV
+28 PISLAFVI
-36 AAAYSVALIK
+36 AAAYSLALMR
-46 GKKLEE
+46 GKRLDE
-52 RVEIFSKGAMHTTT
+52 RVETFSKGAMHSTT

-83 KSMGAIDSLVGALLH
+83 KAMGAIDSLVGLLLQ

-106 VSMFIAAC
+106 VSMFVAAC

-142 MPVGMMTAII
+142 MPIGMMTAII

-197 CAVLYFVIGMDYSS
+197 CTVLYFVIGMQYSA
-211 AENIPEIH
+211 AEKVPEVH
-219 VLTILPYLLVIVTAI
+219 LLTVVPYLLVIVTAI
-234 CGLNVMVVLSLGI
+234 CGMNVMLVLSLGI
-247 VASFIVAI
+247 VASFVVALL
-255 ATGSLGFL
+255 TGSLDLL

-289 MGVIKH
+289 MGVIKE
-295 LGGIDYIVEKMIRRV
+295 LGGIDYIVGKMLKRV
-310 STKRSAEFSFMLFI
+310 ESKRSGEYSMMLFI

-348 SQTLHIDP
+348 AKKLHIDP

-386 VKLSPLEILPGLY
+386 IKLSPLEILPHLY
-399 YIYVLAVVLV
+399 YVFVLALMLV
-409 ISIALQF
+409 ASIALQY
-416 PKRYTAVSS
+416 PRKYTRGEKKVRTLS
-425 QFAASCEAKGC
+425 GTV

>member
-1 MLALTPILIFL
+1 MLALSPILVFL
-12 LVYLATSL
+12 LVYLATSI

-28 PITLAFVV
+28 PITVAFVV
-36 AAAYSVALIK
+36 AAIYSIILVR
-46 GKKLEE
+46 GKKLED
-52 RVEIFSKGAMHTTT
+52 RVNIFSKGAMHTTT

-71 IFVLAGAFAQTA
+71 IFILAGAFAQTA
-83 KSMGAIDSLVGALLH
+83 KGMGAIDSLVGLLLQ

-135 GLGESIG
+135 GLGDSIG

-182 KFKANIYIALPAAIV
+182 KFKANIYIALPAAVACGI
-197 CAVLYFVIGMDYSS
+197 LYFVIGLNYNE
-211 AENIPEIH
+211 AENIPKVEW
-219 VLTILPYLLVIVTAI
+219 LTILPYLIVIVTAL
-234 CGLNVMVVLSLGI
+234 CGMNVLLVLSLGI
-247 VASFIVAI
+247 ASSLTI
-255 ATGSLGFL
+255 AMTTGSMDLL
-263 DWCKSAGEGILGMG
+263 EWCKSAGEGILGMS

-295 LGGIDYIVEKMIRRV
+295 LGGIDYIVQKMSKHV
-310 STKRSAEFSFMLFI
+310 ETKRKGEYSFMLFI
-324 WLVNLCTANNTVTLI
+324 WLVNLCTANNTITLI
-339 TTSDIIRQI
+339 TTSDIIRKI
-348 SQTLHIDP
+348 SEKLGIDP

-373 LPYGAQMLMAAAL
+373 LPYGAQMLMASAL
-386 VKLSPLEILPGLY
+386 IKYSPLEILPHLY
-399 YIYVLAVVLV
+399 YIYILALAL
-409 ISIALQF
+409 ILAIAFQY
-416 PKRYTAVSS
+416 PKKFT
-425 QFAASCEAKGC
+425 K

>member
-1 MLALTPILIFL
+1 MLALSPILVFL
-12 LVYLATSL
+12 IVYLATSI

-28 PITLAFVV
+28 PITVAFVV
-36 AAAYSVALIK
+36 AAAYSVSLIR
-46 GKKLEE
+46 GKKIDE
-52 RVEIFSKGAMHTTT
+52 RMEIFSKGAMDSTT

-71 IFVLAGAFAQTA
+71 IFVLAGAFANTA
-83 KSMGAIDSLVGALLH
+83 KAMGAIDSLVGLLLQ

-135 GLGESIG
+135 GLGDSIG
-142 MPVGMMTAII
+142 MPTGVMTAII

-182 KFKANIYIALPAAIV
+182 KFKANIYIALPAAII
-197 CAVLYFVIGMDYSS
+197 AGVLYFVIGLEYNA
-211 AENIPEIH
+211 AENIPEIQW
-219 VLTILPYLLVIVTAI
+219 LTVLPYLFVIITAI
-234 CGLNVMVVLSLGI
+234 CGLNVMLVLSLGI
-247 VASFIVAI
+247 VSSFLVALL
-255 ATGSLGFL
+255 TGNMGAL

-283 LLASGI
+283 LIASGI
-289 MGVIKH
+289 MGVIKY
-295 LGGIDYIVEKMIRRV
+295 LGGIDYIVAKMVRKL
-310 STKRSAEFSFMLFI
+310 SSKRSGEFSMMLFI
-324 WLVNLCTANNTVTLI
+324 WLVNLCTANNTITLI

-348 SQTLHIDP
+348 SQKLGIDP

-361 VMDTSSCIIQGV
+361 VMDSSSCIIQGV
-373 LPYGAQMLMAAAL
+373 LPYGAQMLMASAL
-386 VKLSPLEILPGLY
+386 VKLSPLEILPHLY
-399 YIYVLAVVLV
+399 YIYVLAVML
-409 ISIALQF
+409 ILSIALQY
-416 PKRYTAVSS
+416 PRKYT
-425 QFAASCEAKGC
+425 K

>member
-1 MLALTPILIFL
+1 MLALSPILVFL
-12 LVYLATSL
+12 LVYLATSI

-28 PITLAFVV
+28 PITVAFVV
-36 AAAYSVALIK
+36 AAAYSVSLIR
-46 GKKLEE
+46 GKKLDE
-52 RVEIFSKGAMHTTT
+52 RMEIFSKGAMDSTT

-83 KSMGAIDSLVGALLH
+83 KAMGAIDSLVGLLLQ

-135 GLGESIG
+135 GLGDSIG
-142 MPVGMMTAII
+142 MPTGVMTSII

-182 KFKANIYIALPAAIV
+182 KFKANIYIALPAAII
-197 CAVLYFVIGMDYSS
+197 AGILYFVIGLQYDS
-211 AENIPEIH
+211 AENIPDIQW
-219 VLTILPYLLVIVTAI
+219 LTVLPYLLVIVTAI
-234 CGLNVMVVLSLGI
+234 CGLNVMLVLALGI
-247 VASFIVAI
+247 ASSFIVALL
-255 ATGSLGFL
+255 TGNVGML

-283 LLASGI
+283 LIASGI
-289 MGVIKH
+289 MGVIKY
-295 LGGIDYIVEKMIRRV
+295 LGGIEYIVEKMLRRL
-310 STKRSAEFSFMLFI
+310 STKRSGEFSMMLFI
-324 WLVNLCTANNTVTLI
+324 WLVNLCTANNTITLI

-348 SQTLHIDP
+348 SQKLGIDP

-373 LPYGAQMLMAAAL
+373 LPYGAQMLMASAL
-386 VKLSPLEILPGLY
+386 VKLSPLEILPHLY
-399 YIYVLAVVLV
+399 YIYVLAAML
-409 ISIALQF
+409 ILSITLQY
-416 PKRYTAVSS
+416 PKKYTKV
-425 QFAASCEAKGC
+425 G

>member
-1 MLALTPILIFL
+1 MLALSPILVFL
-12 LVYLATSL
+12 LVYLATSI

-28 PITLAFVV
+28 PITVAFVV
-36 AAAYSVALIK
+36 AAAYSVSLIR
-46 GKKLEE
+46 GKKLDE
-52 RVEIFSKGAMHTTT
+52 RMEIFSKGAMDSTT

-83 KSMGAIDSLVGALLH
+83 KAMGAIDSLVGLLLQ

-135 GLGESIG
+135 GLGDSIG
-142 MPVGMMTAII
+142 MPTGVMTSII

-182 KFKANIYIALPAAIV
+182 KFKANIYIALPAAIIA
-197 CAVLYFVIGMDYSS
+197 AVLYFVIGLEYNA
-211 AENIPEIH
+211 AENIPEIQW
-219 VLTILPYLLVIVTAI
+219 LTVVPYLLVIVTAI
-234 CGLNVMVVLSLGI
+234 CGLNVMLVLSLGI
-247 VASFIVAI
+247 VSSMAI
-255 ATGSLGFL
+255 ALLTGNMGMLE
-263 DWCKSAGEGILGMG
+263 WCKSAGEGILGMG

-289 MGVIKH
+289 MGVIKY
-295 LGGIDYIVEKMIRRV
+295 LGGIEYIVEKMLRKL
-310 STKRSAEFSFMLFI
+310 SSKRSGEYSMMLFI
-324 WLVNLCTANNTVTLI
+324 WLVNLCTANNTITLI
-339 TTSDIIRQI
+339 TTSDIIRKI
-348 SQTLHIDP
+348 SQKLGIDP

-373 LPYGAQMLMAAAL
+373 LPYGAQMLMASAL
-386 VKLSPLEILPGLY
+386 VKLSPLEILPHLY
-399 YIYVLAVVLV
+399 YIYVLAAMLI
-409 ISIALQF
+409 ISIALQY
-416 PKRYTAVSS
+416 PRKYTNV
-425 QFAASCEAKGC
+425 G

>member
-1 MLALTPILIFL
+1 MLALSPILVFL
-12 LVYLATSL
+12 IVYLATSI

-28 PITLAFVV
+28 PITVAFVV
-36 AAAYSVALIK
+36 AAAYSVSLIR

-52 RVEIFSKGAMHTTT
+52 RVEIFSKGAMDSTT

-71 IFVLAGAFAQTA
+71 IFILAGAFANTA
-83 KSMGAIDSLVGALLH
+83 KSMGAIDSLVGLLLH

-142 MPVGMMTAII
+142 MPTGVMTSII

-182 KFKANIYIALPAAIV
+182 KFKANIYIALPAAIIA
-197 CAVLYFVIGMDYSS
+197 AVLYFVIGLEYNA
-211 AENIPEIH
+211 AENIPEIQW
-219 VLTILPYLLVIVTAI
+219 LTVVPYLLVIVTAI
-234 CGLNVMVVLSLGI
+234 CGLNVMLVLSLGI
-247 VASFIVAI
+247 VSSLAI
-255 ATGSLGFL
+255 ALLTGNMSML

-289 MGVIKH
+289 MGVIKY
-295 LGGIDYIVEKMIRRV
+295 LGGIEYIVKKMLRKL
-310 STKRSAEFSFMLFI
+310 STKRSGEYSMMLFI
-324 WLVNLCTANNTVTLI
+324 WLVNLCTANNTITLI
-339 TTSDIIRQI
+339 TTSDIIRRI
-348 SQTLHIDP
+348 SQKLGIDP

-373 LPYGAQMLMAAAL
+373 LPYGAQMLMASAL
-386 VKLSPLEILPGLY
+386 VKLSPLEILPHLY
-399 YIYVLAVVLV
+399 YIYVLAAML
-409 ISIALQF
+409 ILSIGLQY
-416 PKRYTAVSS
+416 PKKYT
-425 QFAASCEAKGC
+425 KG

>member
-1 MLALTPILIFL
+1 MFALTPILVFL
-12 LVYLATSL
+12 VVYLATSL

-36 AAAYSVALIK
+36 AAAYSIALMK
-46 GKKLEE
+46 GKKLDE

-71 IFVLAGAFAQTA
+71 IFILAGAFAQTA
-83 KSMGAIDSLVGALLH
+83 KAMGAIDSLVGVLLQ

-106 VSMFIAAC
+106 VSMFVAAC

-135 GLGESIG
+135 GLGDSIG
-142 MPVGMMTAII
+142 MPTGMMTAII

-182 KFKANIYIALPAAIV
+182 KFKANIYIALPVALI
-197 CAVLYFVIGMDYSS
+197 CAVLYFVIGMNYSS
-211 AENIPEIH
+211 AENIPEVH
-219 VLTILPYLLVIVTAI
+219 YLTIIPYLLVIITAI
-234 CGLNVMVVLSLGI
+234 CGLNVMLVLSLGI
-247 VASFIVAI
+247 VASFVVAI
-255 ATGSLGFL
+255 LTGSVGFL
-263 DWCKSAGEGILGMG
+263 DWCKSAGEGILGMS

-295 LGGIDYIVEKMIRRV
+295 LGGIDYIVEKLLKRV
-310 STKRSAEFSFMLFI
+310 STKRNAEFSFMLFI

-339 TTSDIIRQI
+339 TTSDIIRKI
-348 SQTLHIDP
+348 SQKLEIDP
-356 RRAAS
+356 RRTAS
-361 VMDTSSCIIQGV
+361 IMDTSSCVIQGV

-386 VKLSPLEILPGLY
+386 VELSPLEILPHLY
-399 YIYVLAVVLV
+399 YVYMLAVMLI

-416 PKRYTAVSS
+416 PKKYTRAN
-425 QFAASCEAKGC
+425 

>member
-1 MLALTPILIFL
+1 MLALSPILVFL
-12 LVYLATSL
+12 LVYLVTSL

-28 PITLAFVV
+28 PITLAFLV
-36 AAAYSVALIK
+36 AAAYSVLLVK
-46 GKKLEE
+46 GKSLNE

-66 MLMIW
+66 MMMIW
-71 IFVLAGAFAQTA
+71 IFILAGAFANTA
-83 KSMGAIDSLVGALLH
+83 KSMGAIDSLVGVLLH

-106 VSMFIAAC
+106 VSMFLAAC

-125 TIVTLVPIAA
+125 TIVTLVPIAS
-135 GLGESIG
+135 GLAESIG

-197 CAVLYFVIGMDYSS
+197 CAGLYFVIGMSYSS
-211 AENIPEIH
+211 AENVPE
-219 VLTILPYLLVIVTAI
+219 VQFLTIVPYMLVIITAI
-234 CGLNVMVVLSLGI
+234 CGMNVMLVLSLG
-247 VASFIVAI
+247 VVSSFVI
-255 ATGSLGFL
+255 ALLTGSADLL
-263 DWCKSAGEGILGMG
+263 AWCKSAGEGILGMS

-295 LGGIDYIVEKMIRRV
+295 LGGIDYIVEKMLGKV
-310 STKRSAEFSFMLFI
+310 STKRSAEISIMLFI

-348 SQTLHIDP
+348 SQKLGIDP

-386 VKLSPLEILPGLY
+386 VKLSPLEILPHLY
-399 YIYVLAVVLV
+399 YIYVLAFMLIV
-409 ISIALQF
+409 SILMQL
-416 PKRYTAVSS
+416 PKRYTANVTN
-425 QFAASCEAKGC
+425 